1 MFVPTS
7 IDVYQILRSLCSW
20 SGGVPPENSI
30 HEAYIKAIEAS
41 QHFIY
46 IEVIK
51 KKIRGKFQGFF
62 RVYNSEDIYIKI

>member
-1 MFVPTS
+1 MFVPTN

-51 KKIRGKFQGFF
+51 KNQR
-62 RVYNSEDIYIKI
+62 